1 MPPRS
6 GVKSRLQQHA
16 ATRIVLPSV
25 GAEEQMRVLLIS
37 ANTETISMPTL
48 PLGFACVAAATQNA
62 GHEVAL
68 LNLMFEGDPKVG
80 IRTSI
85 EDVRPEVIGI
95 SVRNIDDQNML
106 RPRFLLASVKEVI
119 ASCRSFSHAPIIL
132 GGAGYSIFPG
142 SALGYLRADIGI
154 QGEGEIVFPLLVDR
168 IGKGGELS
176 DLPGIHLAG
185 QLALTDISS
194 CLSFPR
200 KRESTS
206 LSTDVGPRL
215 RGGDVRF
222 SSYQVAVVRASRK
235 PPLRY
240 FEKNLDKLPLPEPNL
255 WIPPGASKRKLWVP
269 VQSRRGCPLDCTF
282 CSTSAIEGRAIR
294 RRSPTRVV
302 NWLKQLRKT
311 GCRNFNFVDNVF
323 NLPPDYAKTLCRQV
337 IQAGLGLHLWC
348 LIYPKWIDAEL
359 VELMGRAGCRQ
370 ISFGFES
377 GSDEMLRSL
386 NKRFDRKEV
395 SAVSRMFAE
404 AGIERMGFLL
414 LGGPG
419 ETKDSVEESLS
430 FADSL
435 NLETLKIT
443 VGLRIYPQ
451 TPLARTAVA
460 EGVVKAEDDLLFPQ
474 FYLQPELRDWL
485 PERVAAYRASRPWVN

>member
-1 MPPRS
+1 
-6 GVKSRLQQHA
+6 
-16 ATRIVLPSV
+16 
-25 GAEEQMRVLLIS
+25 MRVLLIS

-106 RPRFLLASVKEVI
+106 QPRFLLASVKEVI
-119 ASCRSFSHAPIIL
+119 GSCRSFSHAPVIL

-142 SALGYLRADIGI
+142 SALGYLGADMGI
-154 QGEGEIVFPLLVDR
+154 QGEGEIVFPILLDR
-168 IGKGGELS
+168 IGKGVEVS
-176 DLPGIHLAG
+176 DLPGVH
-185 QLALTDISS
+185 
-194 CLSFPR
+194 FPGHAAQAAD
-200 KRESTS
+200 E
-206 LSTDVGPRL
+206 G
-215 RGGDVRF
+215 
-222 SSYQVAVVRASRK
+222 VVRPSAQNLRAYACRRASARRQAKGRK

-240 FEKNLDKLPLPEPNL
+240 FEKKLDKLPLPEPNL

-337 IQAGLGLHLWC
+337 IQAELGLHLWC

-377 GSDEMLRSL
+377 GSEEMLRSL

-395 SAVSRMFAE
+395 STVSRMFAE

>member
-1 MPPRS
+1 
-6 GVKSRLQQHA
+6 
-16 ATRIVLPSV
+16 
-25 GAEEQMRVLLIS
+25 MRVLLIS

-119 ASCRSFSHAPIIL
+119 ASCRSFSHAPVIL

-142 SALGYLRADIGI
+142 SALGYLGADMGI
-154 QGEGEIVFPLLVDR
+154 QGEGEIVFPLLLDR
-168 IGKGGELS
+168 IGKGVEVS
-176 DLPGIHLAG
+176 DLPGVHLLGHAAQAADEG
-185 QLALTDISS
+185 
-194 CLSFPR
+194 
-200 KRESTS
+200 
-206 LSTDVGPRL
+206 
-215 RGGDVRF
+215 
-222 SSYQVAVVRASRK
+222 VVRPSAQNLRAYACRRTSARRQATGRK
-235 PPLRY
+235 PPPRY
-240 FEKNLDKLPLPEPNL
+240 FEKKLDKLPLPEPNL

-337 IQAGLGLHLWC
+337 IQAELGLHLWC

-377 GSDEMLRSL
+377 GSEEMLRSL

-395 SAVSRMFAE
+395 STVSRMFAE
-404 AGIERMGFLL
+404 EGIERMGFLL